1 MKIIELLNSVRMPI
15 TNEEYSILKRFD
27 ECEVIIKADLDPR
40 EQLLANNLVTKD
52 VLKRTKNNEG
62 KLTYVKKIR

>member
-1 MKIIELLNSVRMPI
+1 MRIVELLVGVNLPI
-15 TNEEYSILKRFD
+15 TNEEYSILQRFD
-27 ECEVIIKADLDPR
+27 ECDVIIKADLDPR